1 MAEGAHCL
9 ATAITSM
16 RFLSHSTRPSQQL
29 MCPRPVPDSF
39 TLSID
44 LPRVCHPSPPIAG
57 SSGAVVSRMFY
68 LLLQL

>member
-29 MCPRPVPDSF
+29 MCPEACP
-39 TLSID
+39 
-44 LPRVCHPSPPIAG
+44 
-57 SSGAVVSRMFY
+57 
-68 LLLQL
+68 